1 MDASGAILGGVN
13 GEASATITFT
23 VADATGGLITS
34 GSGSASISFDVA
46 DALLTASIGGT
57 GAASIT
63 FESSAQLGAEASIAG
78 ASAFSF
84 SGTLTPYA
92 IGIMEGT
99 TEEAGLTPSGIANA
113 VWSKA
118 IEAGYTADQIMRILA
133 ATAAGAATGLEGG
146 NPQFTGLDGT
156 TVRVD
161 GTYSAG
167 TRTIDAINAD

>member
-1 MDASGAILGGVN
+1 MWG
-13 GEASATITFT
+13 
-23 VADATGGLITS
+23 
-34 GSGSASISFDVA
+34 
-46 DALLTASIGGT
+46 
-57 GAASIT
+57 
-63 FESSAQLGAEASIAG
+63 
-78 ASAFSF
+78 
-84 SGTLTPYA
+84 
-92 IGIMEGT
+92 
-99 TEEAGLTPSGIANA
+99 
-113 VWSKA
+113 KA